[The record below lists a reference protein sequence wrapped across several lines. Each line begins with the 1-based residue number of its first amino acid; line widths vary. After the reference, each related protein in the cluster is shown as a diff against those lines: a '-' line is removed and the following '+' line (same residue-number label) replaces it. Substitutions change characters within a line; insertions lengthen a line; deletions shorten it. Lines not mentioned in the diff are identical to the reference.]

1 MQLTYGEVSIDFSTL
16 PAKSQEA
23 LAKRGLTHFLGNEQ
37 AAKVSGWKAKFADE
51 NDGAE
56 PGADEVQAKKAEY
69 VANAVKALLA
79 GEVGTA
85 TRGPAADPIESEMD
99 RIAKREINAVL
110 KANGAKFSGKG
121 DERVVTFAN
130 GEKFTMDQLVERR
143 LANADHAA
151 RIRKEAE
158 KAIKAAA
165 KQAEGVKSAGPLD
178 VNAIG

>member
-1 MQLTYGEVSIDFSTL
+1 MQLTYGDVTVDFSTL

-37 AAKVSGWKAKFADE
+37 AAKVSGWKAKFAED
-51 NDGAE
+51 NNGAE
-56 PGADEVQAKKAEY
+56 PGADEVTSKKAEY
-69 VANAVKALLA
+69 ITNALAALMN
-79 GEVGTA
+79 GTVGTA
-85 TRGPAADPIESEMD
+85 TRGPAADPIDAEIE
-99 RIAKREINAVL
+99 RITKREINAVL

-158 KAIKAAA
+158 KAIRAAA
-165 KQAEGVKSAGPLD
+165 KQAEGVKASGPLD
-178 VNAIG
+178 VGAIG